1 MKATRNNPPI
11 YVKSTCRAP
20 NFCPDRTAI
29 TVKLCADKDKWINLE
44 RIRWSRY
51 FNIPI
56 TPETPKGFPIMTLA
70 VQRALCAVVSEVPNK
85 LAPCLDALYHSL
97 WVESNSEV
105 GKPEGFVPVL
115 SRVLGNETAEKMA
128 LKVWDTS
135 LRVDFSIWA
144 ACSPIK
150 YKSTTEEVKNMLL
163 ANTERAVASG
173 AFGLPW
179 VECTNSKGEVE
190 CFFGVDHLGQVAQF
204 LDLETV
210 ADKGFRSSL

>member
-128 LKVWDTS
+128 LK
-135 LRVDFSIWA
+135 
-144 ACSPIK
+144 
-150 YKSTTEEVKNMLL
+150 STTEEVKNMLL

>member
-1 MKATRNNPPI
+1 MSRVRVALPTF
-11 YVKSTCRAP
+11 AP
-20 NFCPDRTAI
+20 RTAI

-44 RIRWSRY
+44 RVRWSRY

-70 VQRALCAVVSEVPNK
+70 VQRALCAVASEVPNK

-128 LKVWDTS
+128 LK
-135 LRVDFSIWA
+135 
-144 ACSPIK
+144 
-150 YKSTTEEVKNMLL
+150 STTEEVKNMLL

-179 VECTNSKGEVE
+179 VECTNAKGEVE

-204 LDLETV
+204 LDLETM